1 MRFVV
6 PIPLS
11 LYLIFVFIAFAIG
24 LYVFAIVVALGFIY
38 FLFKAPKVTIC
49 FVLLLL
55 AFKYW
60 QIALPL
66 LGVAVIINYFFGDK
80 VKQKNA
86 PLLIDANTNAN
97 PKQEGEKPN
106 A

>member
-11 LYLIFVFIAFAIG
+11 LYLIFVLIAFLIG
-24 LYVFAIVVALGFIY
+24 MSVFAIAVAIGFIY
-38 FLFKAPKVTIC
+38 LLFKAPKETIGL
-49 FVLLLL
+49 VLLLL

-66 LGVAVIINYFFGDK
+66 LGVALIINYFFGDN
-80 VKQKNA
+80 VKQKND

-97 PKQEGEKPN
+97 PNQEGEKPN

>member
-11 LYLIFVFIAFAIG
+11 LYLIFLLIAFAIG
-24 LYVFAIVVALGFIY
+24 MYVFAIVVALGFIY
-38 FLFKAPKVTIC
+38 FLFKAPKETIG

-60 QIALPL
+60 KIALPL
-66 LGVAVIINYFFGDK
+66 LGVAVVINYFFGDK

-86 PLLIDANTNAN
+86 PMLLDANPNAN
-97 PKQEGEKPN
+97 PKQEDNSQN

>member
-11 LYLIFVFIAFAIG
+11 LYLIFVSIAFAIG
-24 LYVFAIVVALGFIY
+24 MYVFAIAIAIGFIY
-38 FLFKAPKVTIC
+38 LLFKAPKETIGL
-49 FVLLLL
+49 VLLLL

-66 LGVAVIINYFFGDK
+66 LGVALIINYFFGNK
-80 VKQKNA
+80 VKQKND

-97 PKQEGEKPN
+97 PNQEGEKPN